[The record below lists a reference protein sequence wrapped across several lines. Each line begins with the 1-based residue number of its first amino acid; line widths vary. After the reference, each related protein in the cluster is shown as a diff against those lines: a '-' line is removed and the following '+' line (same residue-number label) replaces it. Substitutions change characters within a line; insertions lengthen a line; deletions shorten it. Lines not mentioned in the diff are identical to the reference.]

1 MPGKLNR
8 ARIWTKTLDG
18 THYVKVVRSGL
29 ENTFEIRGVVTKHP
43 PYGIADRIQFIDG
56 FLAVLVAG
64 GVGRHGFLA
73 IVTMSNISSSVVKC
87 LVAVVDVRKLVVVD
101 DFVARVVCAKKNAN
115 IDACLV
121 QYQPSSLVGVPVQG
135 DIEIDAVLRFVVGK
149 RFAGAIC
156 IERL

>member
-18 THYVKVVRSGL
+18 THYVNVVRSGR
-29 ENTFEIRGVVTKHP
+29 ENAIEIRGVVAKAP
-43 PYGIADRIQFIDG
+43 PCGIADRIQFIDG

-64 GVGRHGFLA
+64 GGGRHGFLA
-73 IVTMSNISSSVVKC
+73 VVTMGNINSSVVKC

-101 DFVARVVCAKKNAN
+101 DFVARVVRANNAN

-135 DIEIDAVLRFVVGK
+135 EIEIDAVLRFLVGK
-149 RFAGAIC
+149 FFAGAVC